1 MAYFDSA
8 KNNAMWERRMAGL
21 REERRR
27 RQETGYMPKEQEKA
41 AARQENP
48 FRRRINL
55 EQLEKIEMEA
65 LGIRRVK
72 RPVKSAQAEKT
83 MNAVREKAPK
93 GRQL

>member
-8 KNNAMWERRMAGL
+8 KNNAMWEKRMAGL
-21 REERRR
+21 REERKR
-27 RQETGYMPKEQEKA
+27 RQETGYVPKEQEQTTT
-41 AARQENP
+41 RQDNP

-55 EQLEKIEMEA
+55 EQLEKIEMDA

-72 RPVKSAQAEKT
+72 RPRRTAQAEKT
-83 MNAVREKAPK
+83 MDDVKEKSSK